1 MTIAEIFYK
10 SIFNDSENLLTS
22 DVFTVFRYLPPHI
35 GIIRF
40 IRSIDDLHK
49 FIVEPDEKSTCE
61 YYFWPLGLLLHREPD
76 LLLELRI
83 REKTYHIVVEV
94 KYLSGPS
101 EGEGK
106 KEKVDGKVFK
116 KGNQLASQY
125 KDLLKG
131 EYQVKQII
139 DGKLKYSHKKL
150 QSKQED
156 RFEVYLTANLN
167 QPEYEFKEF
176 DKRFDKNK
184 DKLYWTNWYHVYDFF
199 TELSTEIKDF
209 PQSLMIL
216 EVLALLE
223 SKSFSS
229 FKSTPK
235 PPLLDL
241 RNVSGAFWKTQE
253 G

>member
-1 MTIAEIFYK
+1 M
-10 SIFNDSENLLTS
+10 
-22 DVFTVFRYLPPHI
+22 
-35 GIIRF
+35 
-40 IRSIDDLHK
+40 
-49 FIVEPDEKSTCE
+49 
-61 YYFWPLGLLLHREPD
+61 
-76 LLLELRI
+76 
-83 REKTYHIVVEV
+83 

-101 EGEGK
+101 EREE
-106 KEKVDGKVFK
+106 KEKNVDGKMFK

-139 DGKLKYSHKKL
+139 DGKLKYFHKKL

-167 QPEYEFKEF
+167 QPGYEFNEF

-184 DKLYWTNWYHVYDFF
+184 DKLYWTNWYHLYDFF
-199 TELSTEIKDF
+199 AELSTEIKDF

-229 FKSTPK
+229 FKSIPK

-241 RNVSGAFWKTQE
+241 QNVSGAFWKTQE